1 MTMCTIAFLA
11 PPIVSSF
18 VARLACIVEEN
29 LSCNYRLN
37 GSRLIKIIGPNSLLL
52 MEQFFFVNHPNQ
64 QDRLLDYSTIA
75 KAYPSINNF
84 RYLTPLNYEKIL
96 LYL

>member
-1 MTMCTIAFLA
+1 MCTIAFLA

-29 LSCNYRLN
+29 LSYNYGLN

-52 MEQFFFVNHPNQ
+52 MEQFFFC
-64 QDRLLDYSTIA
+64 
-75 KAYPSINNF
+75 
-84 RYLTPLNYEKIL
+84 
-96 LYL
+96 